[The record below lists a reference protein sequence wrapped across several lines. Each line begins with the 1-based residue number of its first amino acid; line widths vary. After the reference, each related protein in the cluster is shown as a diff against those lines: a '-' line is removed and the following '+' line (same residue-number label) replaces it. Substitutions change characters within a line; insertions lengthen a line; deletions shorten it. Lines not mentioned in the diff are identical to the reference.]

1 MKPFTQYL
9 TTAGGSGMVLNFPD
23 IRFILYL
30 VIDNLQISNLEGK
43 IEIFVRKYE
52 KKKGSNSLIVDL
64 SKVTTATQLL
74 ELVRQE
80 FEEETLRKILRTA
93 DDNEVKLKENLENIK
108 PGQLY
113 HALSEEQEK
122 DY

>member
-1 MKPFTQYL
+1 
-9 TTAGGSGMVLNFPD
+9 MVLNFPD
-23 IRFILYL
+23 IRFILNL